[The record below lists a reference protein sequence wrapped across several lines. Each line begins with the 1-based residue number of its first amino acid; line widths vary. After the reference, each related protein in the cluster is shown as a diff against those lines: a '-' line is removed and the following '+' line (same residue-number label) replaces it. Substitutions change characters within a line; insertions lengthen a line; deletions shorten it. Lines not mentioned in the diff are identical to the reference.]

1 MKIKMKNSIINIVLV
16 GVALL
21 INACTNK
28 NKVENTEKEVAQTV
42 QQVVLSDEQLKNVK
56 IQTTKVSEK
65 QISEKLEVNGVLDV
79 PPQNLTTISAVLG
92 GTVTKVMILQGKK
105 VKKGDVLV
113 TIQNLEFLKLQ
124 SQFLENK
131 QKLIYM
137 SQENER
143 QAELMKENVSSTK
156 QFQQI
161 NSEYNALKAV
171 QQTLSQELQMI
182 GISTKTLTESNLK
195 SEVSVISPTD
205 GYVTEVNVNVGK
217 FISPQEIICQIVDT
231 RHLHA
236 ELTVFEKDISK
247 IKIGQKL
254 SVQLVNNPE
263 VSKPAHVYLINKAI
277 SQDRTVRVHAHF
289 DKEDPSL
296 IPNMYIKATI
306 DITNH
311 NSLVLPSSSIVNF
324 EGNNYI
330 FVRSDIHT
338 FKLQKVSIGVENE
351 GFVQILQPNLSSLEI
366 VSEGSYTLLS
376 VLKNKDEE

>member
-1 MKIKMKNSIINIVLV
+1 MKNSIINIVLV

>member
-1 MKIKMKNSIINIVLV
+1 MKNSIINIVLV
-16 GVALL
+16 GVVLVL
-21 INACTNK
+21 NACTSK
-28 NKVENTEKEVAQTV
+28 NKVENTEKEVVQTV
-42 QQVVLSDEQLKNVK
+42 QQVVMSDEQLKNVK

-65 QISEKLEVNGVLDV
+65 QLSEKLEVNGMLDV

-137 SQENER
+137 SQENDR

-263 VSKPAHVYLINKAI
+263 VSKPAHVYLMNKAI

-306 DITNH
+306 DITNL

-338 FKLQKVSIGVENE
+338 FKLQKVSLGVEND
-351 GFVQILQPNLSSLEI
+351 GFVQILHPNLSSLEI